1 METGQ
6 YYPRLVGP
14 SSAPGGTT
22 VLELRGELDI
32 LAVSVLSDRLDEIT
46 GTQGTDL
53 VVDVRAV
60 TFIDCA
66 GLSLLSRARYRTRQR
81 GGRLRLTGVFGGGS
95 VARLLRMTGLT
106 GSFEILSDE
115 TGGDDGG
122 GAAGASGS
130 TAVTDTA
137 AVTAAVPDTA
147 TDAAGTAVA

>member
-1 METGQ
+1 MDEGQ

-14 SSAPGGTT
+14 SRAAGGTT

-32 LAVSVLSDRLDEIT
+32 LAVSVLSDRMDEIT

-81 GGRLRLTGVFGGGS
+81 GGRLRLTGVSGGGS

-106 GSFEILSDE
+106 GSFEVVADE
-115 TGGDDGG
+115 AGGDDDAD
-122 GAAGASGS
+122 GAAGPAGL
-130 TAVTDTA
+130 TDT
-137 AVTAAVPDTA
+137 
-147 TDAAGTAVA
+147 AGTAVA

>member
-1 METGQ
+1 MDTGQ

-14 SSAPGGTT
+14 SSATGGTT

-122 GAAGASGS
+122 GAAGPSGS
-130 TAVTDTA
+130 AAVTDTA
-137 AVTAAVPDTA
+137 TIPDTA

>member
-1 METGQ
+1 M
-6 YYPRLVGP
+6 GP
-14 SSAPGGTT
+14 SSAEGGTT

-106 GSFEILSDE
+106 ESFEILSDD

-122 GAAGASGS
+122 TAAGSSGS
-130 TAVTDTA
+130 TASTATATTTVTTTA
-137 AVTAAVPDTA
+137 TTTTTATV

>member
-1 METGQ
+1 MDEGQ

-14 SSAPGGTT
+14 SRAAGGTT

-32 LAVSVLSDRLDEIT
+32 LAVSVLSDRMDEIT

-53 VVDVRAV
+53 VVLVRAV

-81 GGRLRLTGVFGGGS
+81 GGRLRLTGVSGGGS

-106 GSFEILSDE
+106 GSFEVVADE
-115 TGGDDGG
+115 ADGGDDAD
-122 GAAGASGS
+122 GAAGPAGL
-130 TAVTDTA
+130 TDT
-137 AVTAAVPDTA
+137 
-147 TDAAGTAVA
+147 AGTAVA

>member
-1 METGQ
+1 M
-6 YYPRLVGP
+6 GP
-14 SSAPGGTT
+14 SSAAGGTT

-81 GGRLRLTGVFGGGS
+81 GGRLRLTGVCGGGS

-115 TGGDDGG
+115 TGDDDGG
-122 GAAGASGS
+122 GAAGSSGSPGS
-130 TAVTDTA
+130 TAVTAT
-137 AVTAAVPDTA
+137 V

>member
-1 METGQ
+1 M
-6 YYPRLVGP
+6 GP
-14 SSAPGGTT
+14 SSAEGGTT

-115 TGGDDGG
+115 TGATTGRSRRIARIDREHDGHG
-122 GAAGASGS
+122 HGYGHGRRGHGRRL
-130 TAVTDTA
+130 TAL
-137 AVTAAVPDTA
+137 A
-147 TDAAGTAVA
+147 TPPLP

>member
-1 METGQ
+1 MDEGQ

-14 SSAPGGTT
+14 SRAAGGTT

-32 LAVSVLSDRLDEIT
+32 LAVSVLSDQLDEIT

-81 GGRLRLTGVFGGGS
+81 GGRLRLTGVSGGGS

-106 GSFEILSDE
+106 GTFEIVSDE
-115 TGGDDGG
+115 TGGDDAD
-122 GAAGASGS
+122 GAAGSAGL
-130 TAVTDTA
+130 TDT
-137 AVTAAVPDTA
+137 
-147 TDAAGTAVA
+147 AGTAVA

>member
-1 METGQ
+1 M
-6 YYPRLVGP
+6 GP
-14 SSAPGGTT
+14 SSAEGGTT

-122 GAAGASGS
+122 GAAGSPGS
-130 TAVTDTA
+130 TASTTA
-137 AVTAAVPDTA
+137 TATA
-147 TDAAGTAVA
+147 TVTDAAGTAVA

>member
-1 METGQ
+1 M
-6 YYPRLVGP
+6 GP
-14 SSAPGGTT
+14 SSAEGGTT

-106 GSFEILSDE
+106 GSFEVLSDE

-122 GAAGASGS
+122 GAAGSSGS
-130 TAVTDTA
+130 TASTTA
-137 AVTAAVPDTA
+137 TATV

>member
-1 METGQ
+1 MDTGQ

-14 SSAPGGTT
+14 SSAEGGTT

-122 GAAGASGS
+122 GAAGSPGS
-130 TAVTDTA
+130 TASTTA
-137 AVTAAVPDTA
+137 TATA
-147 TDAAGTAVA
+147 TVTDAAGTAVA

>member
-1 METGQ
+1 MDEGQ

-14 SSAPGGTT
+14 SRAAGGTT

-32 LAVSVLSDRLDEIT
+32 LAVSVLSDRMDEIT

-81 GGRLRLTGVFGGGS
+81 GGRLRLTGVSGGGS

-106 GSFEILSDE
+106 GSFEVVADE
-115 TGGDDGG
+115 AGGGDAD
-122 GAAGASGS
+122 GAAGPAGL
-130 TAVTDTA
+130 TDT
-137 AVTAAVPDTA
+137 
-147 TDAAGTAVA
+147 AGTAVA